1 MGSVY
6 EFHNIKT
13 KDFPLFG
20 AGCGFTDDTVMTV
33 AVANALHAYREG
45 KSLSAFRD
53 EVAVQMRAL
62 GRAYPGRGY
71 GGRFA
76 LWLADGAMRLF
87 WKAYGRMPRAAAIN
101 LAGNVAAF
109 IPAGLFLPGLWK
121 RQRNFGIFVLT
132 VLGAVSLIELAQLFT
147 CLGSCDVDDLILNLA
162 GAALGFGLF
171 ALPPV
176 KRGLDKLGWLR

>member
-1 MGSVY
+1 MR
-6 EFHNIKT
+6 KT
-13 KDFPLFG
+13 TRVIEWSLFG
-20 AGCGFTDDTVMTV
+20 LYCLVMFWLLFLHRPSRLTYLPYWDTVK
-33 AVANALHAYREG
+33 ANLN
-45 KSLSAFRD
+45 LVPFRT
-53 EVAVQMRAL
+53 
-62 GRAYPGRGY
+62 
-71 GGRFA
+71 
-76 LWLADGAMRLF
+76 MRLF

-132 VLGAVSLIELAQLFT
+132 VVGAVSLIELAQLFT